1 MNAAHEQIM
10 IQKCRNGEVAAF
22 GPLIKNYRKQLYSYL
37 LRLSGNREDAED
49 LFQETLIKTWKG
61 IKRYSEQQKFSSWLF
76 TIAHNTAMDK
86 LRKRNKENMIT
97 EIEPD
102 ELSHAN
108 DPHKEL
114 ILKEVGEKIKRAVEQ
129 LPFKQKEVF
138 LLRANGEMSF
148 KEISQTTNEPLNTV
162 LSHMHY
168 SIKKIKKFLGNEN
181 EQ

>member
-1 MNAAHEQIM
+1 MSANREQTLIER
-10 IQKCRNGEVAAF
+10 CRNGEDVAF
-22 GPLIKNYRKQLYSYL
+22 GPLIKIYRKQLFSYL

-49 LFQETLIKTWKG
+49 LFQETLIKSWKG
-61 IKRYSEQQKFSSWLF
+61 MNKYSELQKFSSWLF

-102 ELSHAN
+102 ELSHAS

-114 ILKEVGEKIKRAVEQ
+114 IGKEFKNKIQKAVEF

-138 LLRANGEMSF
+138 LLRVNSEMSF
-148 KEISQTTNEPLNTV
+148 KEIAQTTNEPLNTV

-168 SIKKIKKFLGNEN
+168 SVKKIKKIIVERK
-181 EQ
+181 